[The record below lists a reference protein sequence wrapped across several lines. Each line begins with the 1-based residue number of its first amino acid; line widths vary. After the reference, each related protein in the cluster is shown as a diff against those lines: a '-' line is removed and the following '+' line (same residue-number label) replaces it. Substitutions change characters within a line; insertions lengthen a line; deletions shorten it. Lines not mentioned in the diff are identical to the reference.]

1 MGGTKLTGKLLH
13 LEPELAEMLED
24 LADKSGIKQSTL
36 MRSAIDMLLEKH
48 GYEWDRSIAVDPP
61 RRVHTLRKKVSKR
74 KP

>member
-1 MGGTKLTGKLLH
+1 MGKTKLTGKLLH

-24 LADKSGIKQSTL
+24 LTRKSGIRQSTL

-48 GYEWDRSIAVDPP
+48 GYVWDRSVAVDPP
-61 RRVHTLRKKVSKR
+61 RRVHVLRKKR